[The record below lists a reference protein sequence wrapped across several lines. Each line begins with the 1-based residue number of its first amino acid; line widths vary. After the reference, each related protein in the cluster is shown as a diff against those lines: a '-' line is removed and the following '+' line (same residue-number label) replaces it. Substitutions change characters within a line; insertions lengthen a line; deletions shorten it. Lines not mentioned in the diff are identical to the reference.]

1 MKPNKKKILKSTPLL
16 QSFKC
21 QIDQEILSVL
31 FLGSNSMFSPCPSL
45 SKKWKHCSLQKIVN
59 FQNPD

>member
-31 FLGSNSMFSPCPSL
+31 FLGSNSMFSPGPSL
-45 SKKWKHCSLQKIVN
+45 SKK
-59 FQNPD
+59 